1 MPANRAKPTIS
12 QSAPCPNP
20 LSTYPPQ
27 KNLLCPPPLAPLPQ
41 ENVLLVEWCAVDIL
55 VAVATDDFQ
64 INFYGDEGALLPACV
79 ISRQHNAAALKWQH
93 KSCILATG
101 WHDGHIG
108 VYSVNSAQKKL
119 DCVYTNDQSH
129 TGGISFLMWNPACN
143 RLVSGDAK
151 GLVRVWKVGLR
162 V

>member
-20 LSTYPPQ
+20 LSTYPPP
-27 KNLLCPPPLAPLPQ
+27 KNLLCPPLAPLPQ

-55 VAVATDDFQ
+55 VVVATDDFQ

-101 WHDGHIG
+101 WHDGHSQCPPPCSR
-108 VYSVNSAQKKL
+108 Y
-119 DCVYTNDQSH
+119 
-129 TGGISFLMWNPACN
+129 PACQS
-143 RLVSGDAK
+143 RRQFRYGR
-151 GLVRVWKVGLR
+151 VRETII
-162 V
+162 